1 MADFSD
7 KYNTVLSPEEERKFL
22 SWAEANNKLR
32 DTYDYDFR
40 GAWKDLNLSEKLGE
54 GQHLPDTYKKPN
66 HPTFSVESK
75 YNNVEGN
82 IGGKWSEDNGKT
94 IFEPSTTNISNLG
107 EDGLKNYF
115 DKYEKGVELKLPTYK
130 KDIY

>member
-1 MADFSD
+1 M
-7 KYNTVLSPEEERKFL
+7 
-22 SWAEANNKLR
+22 
-32 DTYDYDFR
+32 
-40 GAWKDLNLSEKLGE
+40 
-54 GQHLPDTYKKPN
+54 PDTYKKPN

-75 YNNVEGN
+75 YNNVDGN

-115 DKYEKGVELKLPTYK
+115 DKYEKGVELKLPAYK